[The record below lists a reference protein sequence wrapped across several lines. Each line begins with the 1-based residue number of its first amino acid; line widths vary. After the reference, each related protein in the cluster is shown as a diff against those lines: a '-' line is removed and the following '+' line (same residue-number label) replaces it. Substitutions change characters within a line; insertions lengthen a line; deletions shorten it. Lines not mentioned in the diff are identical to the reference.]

1 MKAKKAVALSYPSGA
16 AAPVVSASASGN
28 MAERV
33 LEIAREHDV
42 PIVQND
48 ALVSVLSA
56 QKIGTYVPEDTWVVL
71 AKIFA
76 FVIEQNSKKV

>member
-16 AAPVVSASASGN
+16 AAPVVSVAASGN